1 MMRGALSRPPSSTSS
16 AAVLPQA
23 QLRRRHAPVEDQHV
37 AGRNEVGIADLL
49 LIHAPDLGP
58 APRVFEEFRGDAPEC
73 IAPLYDV
80 AVRGV
85 VLQRQLA
92 LREGQ
97 RSRARKDERAQSCDR
112 LLHVRLAFVWI

>member
-1 MMRGALSRPPSSTSS
+1 MMRGALSRPPSSMRSGCVRNGS
-16 AAVLPQA
+16 I
-23 QLRRRHAPVEDQHV
+23 

-49 LIHAPDLGP
+49 LIHAPDHGP
-58 APRVFEEFRGDAPEC
+58 APRVFEEFRGDAPDR

-85 VLQRQLA
+85 VSQRQLA

-112 LLHVRLAFVWI
+112 L